1 MHKWKNKWSTGMTDN
16 LAVLYWMEDET
27 SSAEIQLDAHKMLA
41 GCVMLYIDT
50 DIFSNPYTL

>member
-1 MHKWKNKWSTGMTDN
+1 MTDN
-16 LAVLYWMEDET
+16 LAVLYWMEDEI

-50 DIFSNPYTL
+50 YIFSNPYTL